1 MVAGLLWQLRVWRM
15 RVVAAPGRDYWQSVL
30 VGPVLLLCELLLMV
44 FARSES
50 VANGNH
56 ALAKR
61 PETEFLK
68 QIIASKPGQ

>member
-1 MVAGLLWQLRVWRM
+1 
-15 RVVAAPGRDYWQSVL
+15 
-30 VGPVLLLCELLLMV
+30 MV

-50 VANGNH
+50 VAHGKH

-68 QIIASKPGQ
+68 QLNATAKPAQ